1 MPSFRST
8 RVVLGDGVRPATV
21 RFEDG
26 VFVSIG
32 EGPADVDF
40 GDLVV
45 MPGLVDSHVHVN
57 EPGRTG
63 WEGFATATRAAR
75 AGGTTTIVDMP
86 LNCIPPTITVA
97 ALQEK
102 QVSAAGQ
109 IVVDVA
115 FWGGIVPG
123 SQDSIDGLVAEG
135 VCGFKVFLT
144 DSGVPEYP
152 PVTVDFLRGLHLDV
166 PLLVHA
172 ESERYLAEP
181 GPSYAEYLASRPP
194 EAEAAAIEDVAV
206 LAGPTHI
213 LHVSSAHGVEAIA
226 NMGVT
231 GETCPHYLLFTD
243 EDVTGTEFKCAPPIR
258 DREHR
263 EALWEGLLSGELAM
277 VVSDHSPSPPG
288 MKHGGFDTAWGGI
301 ASLQLRLPA
310 VWTGAVDRG
319 IDIGTVARWLASAPA
334 ALAGLDDRKGMI
346 AVGGDADF
354 VVFDPDGRTHVRGV
368 DLYHRHPTT
377 PYEGMTLR
385 GRVTRTSLGSP
396 ARMLTRR

>member
-8 RVVLGDGVRPATV
+8 HVVLEDGVRPATV
-21 RFEDG
+21 RYEGG

-32 EGPADVDF
+32 EGPADDDF
-40 GDLVV
+40 GDLIVL
-45 MPGLVDSHVHVN
+45 PGLVDSHVHVN
-57 EPGRTG
+57 EPGRTS

-86 LNCIPPTITVA
+86 LNCVPPTTTVA
-97 ALQEK
+97 SLEEK
-102 QVSAAGQ
+102 KASADGQ

-123 SQDSIDGLVAEG
+123 SQASIDGLVTEG
-135 VCGFKVFLT
+135 VCGFKVFLV

-152 PVTVDFLRGLHLDV
+152 PVTVEALRGLRLEV

-172 ESERYLAEP
+172 ESERHLGEP
-181 GPSYAEYLASRPP
+181 GPSYTEYLASRPP
-194 EAEAAAIEDVAV
+194 VAESEAIRDVAGV
-206 LAGPTHI
+206 DSRIHI
-213 LHVSSAHGVEAIA
+213 LHVSSAPGVEAIA
-226 NMGVT
+226 NSAVS

-258 DREHR
+258 EREHR
-263 EALWEGLLSGELAM
+263 EALWEGLSSGVLAM
-277 VVSDHSPSPPG
+277 VVSDHSPSPPE
-288 MKHGGFDTAWGGI
+288 MKHGDFATAWGGI

-310 VWTGAVDRG
+310 VWTGACQRG
-319 IDIGTVARWLASAPA
+319 VAIASIARWLALAPA
-334 ALAGLDDRKGMI
+334 ELAGLDDRKGSI
-346 AVGGDADF
+346 TVGKDADF
-354 VVFDPDGRTHVRGV
+354 VVFDPDGRTYVRGI
-368 DLYHRHPTT
+368 DLRHRHPTT

-385 GRVTRTSLGSP
+385 GRVTATSLGSP